1 MAVESKQGGTTT
13 NGANGAVPN
22 GAAAT
27 VTATVTPGAVQH
39 AAQSTAALPRRK
51 RSSSLM
57 QNAAAL
63 PTVEHSLEEFIAKAN
78 QTLVDVSGWG
88 SADQELKAEEG
99 KRREQDAQRWK
110 QAENQMLESEVR
122 EQSLRRQLDGLQ
134 GQLAEAEARAA
145 VAIAS
150 SSGSFKVGGPGGSP
164 AHDATISDLKSQ
176 IEKAMQRMRV
186 SDERSQELAQALAS
200 AKAEVH
206 ARPATPVAIGGL
218 DEDEAT
224 ERVRLAEAK
233 ATKAIAAARAAQAGL
248 TVSSADLAA
257 IESGLVVVDPPTRK
271 SPWLAITLAFV
282 GGLGIMFAVWKLV
295 LKDDNAAA
303 PVAATVQPAPTAA
316 APSAAPTEPTPAK
329 PTVTPIDD
337 QAATPTEQAAPAP
350 TVTPTVT
357 PIEEPAAAK
366 PTAVKV
372 AEPKAVEPK
381 VAPVTEE
388 PKTTK
393 KASRPAA
400 KPSTKKAAKAS
411 AGAIA
416 DPFADAPAPAKKKAP
431 EKKPA
436 GGIVDPF

>member
-1 MAVESKQGGTTT
+1 MAVESKQGGNAT

-27 VTATVTPGAVQH
+27 VTGTVTPGAVQS
-39 AAQSTAALPRRK
+39 AAQSSAALPRRK

-88 SADQELKAEEG
+88 SGDQELKAEEG

-134 GQLAEAEARAA
+134 GKLAEAEARAA
-145 VAIAS
+145 VAGTQV
-150 SSGSFKVGGPGGSP
+150 GSA
-164 AHDATISDLKSQ
+164 AHDSTISDLKSQ
-176 IEKAMQRMRV
+176 IDKAMQRMRV
-186 SDERSQELAQALAS
+186 SEERSQELVAALAS
-200 AKAEVH
+200 AKAEVQ
-206 ARPATPVAIGGL
+206 ARPVTPVAIGGL
-218 DEDEAT
+218 DEDEAS

-233 ATKAIAAARAAQAGL
+233 AAKAIAAARAVQAGL

-257 IESGLVVVDPPTRK
+257 IESGLVVIDPPTRR
-271 SPWLAITLAFV
+271 SPWLGIGLAFV
-282 GGLGIMFAVWKLV
+282 GGIGIMLGVWKLA
-295 LKDDNAAA
+295 LQDDKPAA
-303 PVAATVQPAPTAA
+303 PVAATVQPAATATV
-316 APSAAPTEPTPAK
+316 PSAAPNAATATAPPPAT

-337 QAATPTEQAAPAP
+337 GAAATPTEQAAPAA
-350 TVTPTVT
+350 TAPTVT

-366 PTAVKV
+366 PVEVKAV
-372 AEPKAVEPK
+372 EPKAVEP
-381 VAPVTEE
+381 AAEE
-388 PKTTK
+388 PKAAK
-393 KASRPAA
+393 KASRPAKA
-400 KPSTKKAAKAS
+400 TSKKSTRATP
-411 AGAIA
+411 AGGIA

-431 EKKPA
+431 AKKPA